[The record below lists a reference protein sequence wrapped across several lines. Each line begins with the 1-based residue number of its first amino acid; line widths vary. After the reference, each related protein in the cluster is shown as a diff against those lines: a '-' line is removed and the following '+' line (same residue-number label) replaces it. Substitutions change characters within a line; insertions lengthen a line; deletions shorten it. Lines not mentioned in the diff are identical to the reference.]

1 MSGRC
6 DDDAGNADYM
16 YSLFNRRGAEVWFRD
31 DWQKVVE

>member
-1 MSGRC
+1 MMMLEMPI
-6 DDDAGNADYM
+6 M